1 MVESGQVRI
10 LSDYRDLL
18 MGEGTVYDLQSE
30 VNPFIRGVRAP
41 QTGPR
46 PYAHGSYTGA
56 EWQNEAVVPIRVI
69 ANGDSKDVPST
80 RAAIQAMSAGFAAI
94 GNKPEVIGLYFR
106 LDGDP
111 DEYVMFGTTRGFE
124 PDLATMGEG
133 WVYASASFVAQDPR
147 VYSAA
152 EASVSTGLAVQT
164 GGLTVP
170 VTAPVAVTGRL
181 IGGRGLLTNSGTAA
195 APLTARIDGPV
206 VEPGFVLYSPDGSIQ
221 SVRFSLTLL
230 DGQWLEIDSAT
241 HTALLN
247 GAETANRRPDAT
259 WLLDDY
265 PIQPGLTRVRFVSG
279 AYNEAAELTVTAR
292 SAWW

>member
-1 MVESGQVRI
+1 MTILETGQWRV
-10 LSDYRDLL
+10 RDLV
-18 MGEGTVYDLQSE
+18 MGPGTPYRVLANS
-30 VNPFIRGVRAP
+30 NSFTLGIRAP
-41 QTGPR
+41 HTQER
-46 PYAHGSYTGA
+46 PHAHGSLVGS
-56 EWQNEAVVPIRVI
+56 EWANARTVPIRVMLD
-69 ANGDSKDVPST
+69 APPYTESAWLDALDELTAAFAPVGDSGGMVELYRNVDGREFVWFGRT
-80 RAAIQAMSAGFAAI
+80 RMVE
-94 GNKPEVIGLYFR
+94 PE
-106 LDGDP
+106 
-111 DEYVMFGTTRGFE
+111 T
-124 PDLATMGEG
+124 DLAAGG
-133 WVYASASFVAQDPR
+133 YGFVQCAFVAADPR
-147 VYSAA
+147 RYSAA

-181 IGGRGLLTNSGTAA
+181 VGGRGQITNNGTAS

-230 DGQWLEIDSAT
+230 DGQWLEIDSVT
-241 HTALLN
+241 HTAFLN

-279 AYNEAAELTVTAR
+279 AYDEDAELTVTAR

>member
-1 MVESGQVRI
+1 MVLAVDQVR
-10 LSDYRDLL
+10 LVRSSGSLL
-18 MGEGTVYDLQSE
+18 MGPGTPYTILPEWDPWSRTSRTPQSMD
-30 VNPFIRGVRAP
+30 
-41 QTGPR
+41 R
-46 PYAHGSYTGA
+46 PYAHGSIVGA
-56 EWQNEAVVPIRVI
+56 EWMDAATVLIPVSVYRNQSAKAEWMTAHQALAAAFTAVGSSGEMCELEFEWGG
-69 ANGDSKDVPST
+69 A
-80 RAAIQAMSAGFAAI
+80 
-94 GNKPEVIGLYFR
+94 
-106 LDGDP
+106 
-111 DEYVMFGTTRGFE
+111 EYVMFGRPVPARVTT
-124 PDLATMGEG
+124 DN
-133 WVYASASFVAQDPR
+133 VAVGKSVEQCAFIAPDPR

-181 IGGRGLLTNSGTAA
+181 VGGRGQITNNGTAS

-206 VEPGFVLYSPDGSIQ
+206 PEPGFVLYSPDGSIQ
-221 SVRFSLTLL
+221 SVRFSLELL
-230 DGQWLEIDSAT
+230 AGQWLEIDSAT